1 MVFRPTPLKNDGRI
15 VSWDDEIPWNS
26 QDMEKWNS
34 CSKPPTSFFNDMSN
48 RKIKK
53 KTALLSNTTQVPH
66 SWLHKLPQFLD
77 EHPITSQHV
86 DHFAEI
92 SIGFLLKKTEN
103 LSYPPSFAAFT
114 GTGVLVVS
122 LYLSFISP
130 TLVARSIFFRWNR
143 WVTSWFLLRR
153 TATPKNHHGKSS
165 WGPHDITPGIP
176 FSDTQIS

>member
-1 MVFRPTPLKNDGRI
+1 MMDESSVGMMKFH
-15 VSWDDEIPWNS
+15 EIPKIWKNEIHVPNHQPVS
-26 QDMEKWNS
+26 LMT
-34 CSKPPTSFFNDMSN
+34 CPTA
-48 RKIKK
+48 KLKK

-130 TLVARSIFFRWNR
+130 TLVARSIFFR
-143 WVTSWFLLRR
+143 
-153 TATPKNHHGKSS
+153 
-165 WGPHDITPGIP
+165 
-176 FSDTQIS
+176 